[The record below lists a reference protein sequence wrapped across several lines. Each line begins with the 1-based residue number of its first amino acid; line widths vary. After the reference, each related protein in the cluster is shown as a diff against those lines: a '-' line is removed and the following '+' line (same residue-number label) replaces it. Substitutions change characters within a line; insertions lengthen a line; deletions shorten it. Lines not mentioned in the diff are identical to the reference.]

1 MLFIQ
6 ELHEGMKIAG
16 IYLCKSKNPAV
27 TRNGKNYENVVL
39 MDRTGTVDAKIWEP
53 DSAAIDEF
61 DALDYVDIIGDV
73 TKYNGN
79 IQVSLKRVRK
89 AGEGEYDPKDYL
101 PVSDK
106 NPDEMFRAL
115 LTYVDKVE
123 NPYLH
128 TLLDRFFREDGGL
141 TERFKTASAAR
152 TIHHSFVGGLLQ
164 HTLYVTNL
172 CYFFSRYYPMLNR
185 DLLLTAAMLHDIGKI
200 REISAFP
207 ECDYT
212 DDGQLL
218 GHIMI
223 GAEMIHDEAG
233 RIEGFPARLESDLK
247 HCILAHHGEY
257 EYGSPKR
264 PALAEALALNLADNA
279 DAKLESMT
287 ELLRANAQKRSD
299 EWFGFSKIFDSNIRK
314 TGDIDA
320 L

>member
-6 ELHEGMKIAG
+6 EMHEGMKIAG
-16 IYLCKSKNPAV
+16 IYLCKSKNAAV
-27 TRNGKNYENVVL
+27 TRNGKSYENVML
-39 MDRTGTVDAKIWEP
+39 MDRTGTIDAKIWEP
-53 DSAAIDEF
+53 DSAAIDDF

-79 IQVSLKRVRK
+79 LQLSLKRVRK
-89 AGEGEYDPKDYL
+89 AQEGEYEPKDYL

-106 NPDEMFRAL
+106 NPEEMFRAL
-115 LTYVDKVE
+115 MTYLDKVE
-123 NPYLH
+123 NPFLH
-128 TLLDRFFREDGGL
+128 RLLEIFFREDEEL
-141 TERFKTASAAR
+141 ASRFRTASAAR

-164 HTLYVTNL
+164 HTLYVTNM
-172 CYFFSRYYPMLNR
+172 CYFFTRYYPVLNR
-185 DLLLTAAMLHDIGKI
+185 DLLLTAAMLHDIGKVK
-200 REISAFP
+200 EISPFP

-223 GAEMIHDEAG
+223 GAEMIHDAAG
-233 RIEGFPARLESDLK
+233 KIEGFPARLESDLK

-257 EYGSPKR
+257 EYGSPKK

-287 ELLRANAQKRSD
+287 ELMRANVQKGPN
-299 EWFGFSKIFDSNIRK
+299 EWFGFNRIFDSNIRK
-314 TGDIDA
+314 TGDINA